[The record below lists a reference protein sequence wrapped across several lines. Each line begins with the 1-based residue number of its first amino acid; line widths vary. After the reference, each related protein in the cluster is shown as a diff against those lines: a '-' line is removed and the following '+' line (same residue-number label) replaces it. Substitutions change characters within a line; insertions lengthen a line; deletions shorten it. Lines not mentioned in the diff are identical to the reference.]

1 MRWKDLAVGKYVT
14 LNRCLNGFY
23 RLYSEVLEVVYVPD
37 TKEDG
42 KVGCRQVTRYGS
54 IKSKNKYVDDTITY
68 ISYIHLLEVKNN
80 PYDCRNWA
88 IGDTL
93 VPTEHLVKFAGK
105 ILASHAPY
113 TIWNIGEFNGLL
125 RFYIRSYDGVIN
137 REYTANPLCF
147 KKGNSNSVWKGLF
160 ASQYYKKNIKF
171 DENGELVKPVTV
183 AKGSPAYNQILK
195 EAKACGVIKE

>member
-1 MRWKDLAVGKYVT
+1 MKWKDLAVGKYVT
-14 LNRCLNGFY
+14 LNRYLNDFC
-23 RLYSEVLEVVYVPD
+23 RFYSEILEIVYVPD

-42 KVGCRQVTRYGS
+42 KVGCRQVTRCG
-54 IKSKNKYVDDTITY
+54 IIRNKDKYVNDTITY
-68 ISYIHLLEVKNN
+68 ISYIHLLEVKDN
-80 PYDCRNWA
+80 PYNCRNWA

-93 VPTEHLVKFAGK
+93 VPTEHLVRFAGK

-113 TIWNIGEFNGLL
+113 TIWNIGGFDGGL

-147 KKGNSNSVWKGLF
+147 KKDNSDSVWKGLF

-171 DENGELVKPVTV
+171 NENGELVKPVTV

-195 EAKACGVIKE
+195 EAKACGVIKG